1 MGGWVVCQGVCVG
14 GGCWCKDVCVCVGSA
29 VADRRRK
36 PRARR
41 QKKNRQRT
49 RNATQKKRVYAR
61 APARRDI
68 VGPEDG
74 RRHVVERGA
83 REPKV
88 ADLELAVGVGE
99 DVFGLEVAVE
109 DLCAV
114 DVLEAAQHLVEEKLV
129 VLGRQVVVRLDDL
142 FVVLFLGRLLCFWG
156 VMCVWVGGCVCW

>member
-1 MGGWVVCQGVCVG
+1 MGVCGFVG
-14 GGCWCKDVCVCVGSA
+14 CRGEGAVVRVCVRARGRMG
-29 VADRRRK
+29 RRR
-36 PRARR
+36 PRTAARR
-41 QKKNRQRT
+41 TPFPLEPPHVRTHTHTDKNP
-49 RNATQKKRVYAR
+49 
-61 APARRDI
+61 PARRDI